1 MLGIS
6 SEGSSGSHEACL
18 DSFRNN
24 NILRFRQNVPR
35 EELPLSKKSSIS
47 FGEELSQCSSQK
59 HRKIA
64 KLPVKVLDAPALQ
77 DDFYLNL
84 IDWSEQ
90 NLLAVGLS
98 SSVYLWSAMTSK
110 VSKLCDLGIND
121 SVTAVS
127 WTLRGPM
134 LGIGTNSG

>member
-1 MLGIS
+1 M
-6 SEGSSGSHEACL
+6 
-18 DSFRNN
+18 
-24 NILRFRQNVPR
+24 
-35 EELPLSKKSSIS
+35 PLSKKSSLS
-47 FGEELSQCSSQK
+47 FGEELSHTSSQK

-64 KLPVKVLDAPALQ
+64 KLPIKVLDAPALQ

-98 SSVYLWSAMTSK
+98 SSVYLWSAVTSK

-134 LGIGTNSG
+134 LGIGTNSGEVSHHARSLQQNWRYCVEFQHIQFRFQRQNHFAQGS